1 MLLVALWGELSG
13 MFNPR
18 FLLELPGAFWGV
30 SCYIWGERFTFLQNF
45 STTTAAADPRTVK
58 RVLRGLILRNERS
71 AKSAGLI
78 GCNSGRMDP
87 LLHGLV
93 GKLFLK
99 CWGSLGNLGEH

>member
-1 MLLVALWGELSG
+1 MLLVDLFGELSG
-13 MFNPR
+13 MFGPR
-18 FLLELPGAFWGV
+18 LLLERPGAFWGV
-30 SCYIWGERFTFLQNF
+30 RCYILLERFTFMQNF

-99 CWGSLGNLGEH
+99 CGGSLGNLEER